1 MGQQSAHL
9 YISHTLCIH
18 LAGFSSGHQT
28 VILITLSDYVICF
41 ESVMFDP
48 NAVIHASVVEIR
60 MKFKIFKLN
69 SASNNFKS

>member
-1 MGQQSAHL
+1 M
-9 YISHTLCIH
+9 
-18 LAGFSSGHQT
+18 
-28 VILITLSDYVICF
+28 ILITLSDYVICF